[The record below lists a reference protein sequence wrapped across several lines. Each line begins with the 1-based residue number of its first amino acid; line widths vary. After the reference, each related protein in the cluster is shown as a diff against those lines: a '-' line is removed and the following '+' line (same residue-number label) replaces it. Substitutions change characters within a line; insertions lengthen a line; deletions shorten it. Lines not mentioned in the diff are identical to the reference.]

1 MMMRVKQ
8 QSQQKE
14 AAWGGPVITVNWFN
28 VGIHGKKDEKLS
40 ERRADRV
47 IEFSLQASLQLAR
60 CDKEQYRY
68 SLSVA

>member
-1 MMMRVKQ
+1 MMRSMKQ

-28 VGIHGKKDEKLS
+28 VSIDGKKDEKLR

-47 IEFSLQASLQLAR
+47 IEFSLQALCSSPDVIRNGIAALYL
-60 CDKEQYRY
+60 
-68 SLSVA
+68 